1 MAIHGI
7 RRRQKIAI
15 QRRGA
20 SSVLDGFL
28 VGRGSRTVR
37 DGFPG
42 TGTSEG
48 RFRVLGPTHPPS
60 RAHSLAAMGPGKRWA
75 AARQPFGV
83 GHCRLGNSDRFWV
96 PFEED
101 REPRPTVSGYY
112 RRLLHQQHGAS
123 ALDLSG
129 NFSVQIGRHA
139 GYPARQNLA
148 AFRHEFAKQI
158 RVLVIDRL

>member
-28 VGRGSRTVR
+28 VGRRSRT
-37 DGFPG
+37 DAMAFQGPG
-42 TGTSEG
+42 RRNEDFVSW
-48 RFRVLGPTHPPS
+48 GPKHPPS
-60 RAHSLAAMGPGKRWA
+60 RAHDLAAMGPGKRWA

-83 GHCRLGNSDRFWV
+83 GHCRLGNSDRFWI

-112 RRLLHQQHGAS
+112 RGYFINSTERARLIS
-123 ALDLSG
+123 R
-129 NFSVQIGRHA
+129 VI
-139 GYPARQNLA
+139 
-148 AFRHEFAKQI
+148 FRC
-158 RVLVIDRL
+158 R